1 MYSPKYSISN
11 EILKNIGKI
20 EAAREVIDNAPL
32 VPAWEKRFRNEAV
45 IRTVHHGTHLEG
57 NELSMDDVEKVVDS
71 DETNAEE
78 VEKGKKITGK
88 LRDVQEVINYREA
101 MGYIDKLDCAGKDG
115 SIVLTEEML
124 KEIHRLTVFRILPA
138 EESGKYR
145 KVKVVI
151 RNTRTGEITFRPP
164 PPIEIPYLM
173 DGFFGWL
180 NDSEGRSVH
189 PIIRA
194 GIVHYE
200 LARVHAFTDGNGR
213 AARAMALLT
222 LFVDGYEVKKFFS
235 LEEYYDAHPQN
246 YYDAFKSVDENKDLT
261 SWLEYFTLGITVELN
276 RVKELVQ
283 KLSLDLKLKG
293 TLGGKQIALSE
304 RQIRLIEYL
313 ERHGQLTMS
322 EGREILSM
330 VSDDTVLRDLRD
342 LVKKGLVV
350 KKGKTKG
357 VKYYLKQGK

>member
-11 EILKNIGKI
+11 KILSNIGKI
-20 EAAREVIDNAPL
+20 EASREVIDNAPL
-32 VPAWEKRFRNEAV
+32 VPAWEKRFRDEAV
-45 IRTVHHGTHLEG
+45 VRTVHHGTHLEG
-57 NELSMDDVEKVVDS
+57 NELSMDDVEKVIE
-71 DETNAEE
+71 DEGKDAEKM
-78 VEKGKKITGK
+78 EKEKKITGK
-88 LRDVQEVINYREA
+88 VRDVQEVINYREA
-101 MGYIDKLDCAGKDG
+101 MKYIDKLDRAGKDG
-115 SIVLTEEML
+115 SIILTEEML
-124 KEIHRLTVFRILPA
+124 KEIHRLTVFRILPE

-151 RNTRTGEITFRPP
+151 RNTKTGEITFRPP

-173 DGFFGWL
+173 DGFFAWL
-180 NDSEGRSVH
+180 NSGKGRETH
-189 PIIRA
+189 PVIRA
-194 GIVHYE
+194 GVVHYE
-200 LARVHAFTDGNGR
+200 LARVHSFTDGNGR

-222 LFVDGYEVKKFFS
+222 LFIDGYEVKKFFS
-235 LEEYYDAHPQN
+235 LEEYYDAHPQD
-246 YYDAFKSVDENKDLT
+246 YYNAFKSVDENKDLT
-261 SWLEYFTLGITVELN
+261 SWLEYFTLGIAVELN

-304 RQIRLIEYL
+304 RQIKLIEYM

-330 VSDDTVLRDLRD
+330 VSDDTVLRDLQD
-342 LVKKGLVV
+342 LLKKGLVI

-357 VKYYLKQGK
+357 VKYYLKQEK